1 LEVLFGVS
9 DCGLSRNVKRLP
21 WQASG
26 RVLAGDDAR
35 GGATQSALGLLWLG
49 LFD

>member
-1 LEVLFGVS
+1 
-9 DCGLSRNVKRLP
+9 VKRLP

-26 RVLAGDDAR
+26 CVIADDHAR
-35 GGATQSALGLLWLG
+35 GGATQSVLGLLWLG